1 MEKNN
6 EFENKLK
13 NLLAEFYDL
22 SDNRKIQED
31 VSEET
36 YAVDALSYIQV
47 IINEFQ
53 NYCLMQKIKEQDEI
67 EKAYVVDS
75 LSYMQKIIDGY
86 QDNLIDDKNKIRQRF
101 RQLYSKYY
109 TLLSM
114 QCVRDSKS
122 LMDVM
127 DDDESKFVLDFIV
140 EVFDKYKNKSISSIE
155 KDVTEN
161 NNEFVFKRDD
171 ITEYPFDA
179 ESYEFGVMRLDNGVK
194 IEVFHCDPDDME
206 DVDAEML
213 DLLRDNGISCKVSKV
228 SPKPNPY
235 CNMCEYYE
243 KDMNGCGCYSCYK
256 LSITYKPKK

>member
-13 NLLAEFYDL
+13 NLLAEFYNL

-31 VSEET
+31 VSKET

-122 LMDVM
+122 LMDDM
-127 DDDESKFVLDFIV
+127 DDYIETVLDFII

-161 NNEFVFKRDD
+161 NNEFVFKCDD
-171 ITEYPFDA
+171 ITEYPFEA
-179 ESYEFGVMRLDNGVK
+179 EFGVMHLDNGVK
-194 IEVFHCDPDDME
+194 IELFQCDPDVME
-206 DVDAEML
+206 GVNAEML
-213 DLLRDNGISCKVSKV
+213 DLLRDNGISCKCSKV
-228 SPKPNPY
+228 SPKSNPY

-243 KDMNGCGCYSCYK
+243 KAMNGCCCYK